1 MSLLLLAT
9 QCFFALYVASP
20 DVVSIGISTSSYQWS
35 SATDAVDITLWFNFS
50 IYQYTLHPT
59 ESGHMYTTTSFTT
72 ISTSNCEAFDA
83 KIMIENDD
91 KAVIVV
97 DTISFQTA
105 AGVWYGI
112 TGRCADDLLLGAHP
126 WLLYEAYSDWMMDES
141 SCTSDTSNIWMGI
154 DNEAGDCGPYKQI
167 FYFDVLRPNEYITD
181 AAWEDATDV
190 VPQIITCNPSNEPS
204 ASPTYNP
211 SSGSTDSTYNPS
223 NGATTSPTYDLTQE
237 TLAPTRNPTVNPTQ
251 HPSTNAT
258 IFETDN
264 PSLQPFINP
273 TNAVVYSTMDPI
285 NDPIIDP
292 TTSPTDDP
300 SMIPSMNPTKMDTPP
315 TAAVTDNPPTIPSM
329 NLHIYLTPDPT
340 LSRSPDTIY
349 ETNATAL
356 DDTQLDQKDAI
367 MYFLILVGLAI
378 AGVVIIAAI
387 VWMVM
392 AMSKAKKAQNNHG
405 HENRNPN
412 EAIAIQVMPQP
423 PMNSAV
429 RVSGEYVVT
438 GDHVTIGGDVFDLSV
453 VDVDRPFATTRAT
466 TEQQRNIQAEGSDS
480 DDEILEQLADLDD
493 METAM
498 RVGE

>member
-190 VPQIITCNPSNEPS
+190 VPQIITCNPSNGPTLSPTDPSNEPTASPSEPTHSPTGHPSNRPS
-204 ASPTYNP
+204 ASPTN
-211 SSGSTDSTYNPS
+211 
-223 NGATTSPTYDLTQE
+223 
-237 TLAPTRNPTVNPTQ
+237 
-251 HPSTNAT
+251 HPS
-258 IFETDN
+258 
-264 PSLQPFINP
+264 
-273 TNAVVYSTMDPI
+273 Y
-285 NDPIIDP
+285 
-292 TTSPTDDP
+292 DP
-300 SMIPSMNPTKMDTPP
+300 SMGPTASPSEQPP
-315 TAAVTDNPPTIPSM
+315 TQSM
-329 NLHIYLTPDPT
+329 T
-340 LSRSPDTIY
+340 
-349 ETNATAL
+349 
-356 DDTQLDQKDAI
+356 
-367 MYFLILVGLAI
+367 
-378 AGVVIIAAI
+378 
-387 VWMVM
+387 
-392 AMSKAKKAQNNHG
+392 
-405 HENRNPN
+405 
-412 EAIAIQVMPQP
+412 
-423 PMNSAV
+423 
-429 RVSGEYVVT
+429 
-438 GDHVTIGGDVFDLSV
+438 
-453 VDVDRPFATTRAT
+453 
-466 TEQQRNIQAEGSDS
+466 
-480 DDEILEQLADLDD
+480 
-493 METAM
+493 
-498 RVGE
+498 